1 MPVHD
6 IRPTATELH
15 YQLYARALHPEL
27 FEVRTTRVIEHA
39 GYLLVL
45 RICETG
51 HLVELRRNGET
62 LVEVSVDEGRGI
74 PTRGRC
80 LTAPL
85 GNGRDL
91 ESQPLPDVAFQA
103 SVQLERLD
111 QEVFER
117 LTQEFHSD
125 IPHAALAHVF
135 SSRNRLRPD
144 AVSLLFAECS
154 ARSVGIHAFHTFPD
168 DFAVVRTQSLYE
180 FAATPR

>member
-6 IRPTATELH
+6 IRPTATQLH

-27 FEVRTTRVIEHA
+27 FEVRTTRVIEQG

-45 RICETG
+45 RICEAG

-62 LVEVSVDEGRGI
+62 LVEVNIDEGREI

-80 LTAPL
+80 LTVPL
-85 GNGRDL
+85 GHGRDL
-91 ESQPLPDVAFQA
+91 EAEPLSDVVFQA
-103 SVQLERLD
+103 SVQMERLD
-111 QEVFER
+111 PEVFER
-117 LTQEFHSD
+117 LTQEFRSD

-144 AVSLLFAECS
+144 AVSLLFAECG

-168 DFAVVRTQSLYE
+168 DFAIVRTQSLYE
-180 FAATPR
+180 FTAATR